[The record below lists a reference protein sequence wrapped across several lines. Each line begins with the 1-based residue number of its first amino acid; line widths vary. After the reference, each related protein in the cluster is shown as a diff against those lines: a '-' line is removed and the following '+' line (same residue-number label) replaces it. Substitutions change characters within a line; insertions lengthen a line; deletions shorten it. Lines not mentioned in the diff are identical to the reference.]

1 MADYFGH
8 CIGEFFAFSPSA
20 NANEKILQFRLGGIQ
35 SKIGTNFA
43 EIIAPKDQRPILLNA
58 DEKFQ
63 KNFSEITSHRN
74 NIAFL
79 FFDGEKL
86 TAEKYNHNADS
97 STPLFLYS
105 ITKSVTG
112 LMLLQEICQRSD
124 ISLDDTI
131 GLYSDRLKTV
141 YGKVSI
147 RNALKM
153 QSGVGEDFFKT
164 LRNRCSFHFSVLKKH
179 R

>member
-1 MADYFGH
+1 MGKKMVIRH
-8 CIGEFFAFSPSA
+8 LTIHTWNNCSIKNWLIILVSVSVSFFAFSPSA

-79 FFDGEKL
+79 FFMMINMGR
-86 TAEKYNHNADS
+86 
-97 STPLFLYS
+97 PL
-105 ITKSVTG
+105 
-112 LMLLQEICQRSD
+112 
-124 ISLDDTI
+124 
-131 GLYSDRLKTV
+131 
-141 YGKVSI
+141 
-147 RNALKM
+147 
-153 QSGVGEDFFKT
+153 
-164 LRNRCSFHFSVLKKH
+164 
-179 R
+179 